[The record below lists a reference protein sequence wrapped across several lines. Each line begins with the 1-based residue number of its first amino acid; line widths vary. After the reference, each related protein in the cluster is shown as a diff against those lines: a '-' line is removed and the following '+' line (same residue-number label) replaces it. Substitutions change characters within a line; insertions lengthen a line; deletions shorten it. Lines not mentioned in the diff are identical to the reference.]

1 MEQQNTPPI
10 TDQVSSWFRT
20 SVTVKIFI
28 ICFLALVLLIPA
40 NMVQLIISER
50 EQTGRSVEA
59 EVEKAWAGNQHIA
72 GPVLSVPYYKMLAS
86 GEKQYHTKN
95 FLPQQLG
102 IGGKLLPEELHRS
115 IYEITVYDADLKVN
129 GVFDLNT
136 INSTVFD
143 GVPLWQQSYFTIGIA
158 DMSGIQN
165 NITVQINN
173 NTYPVRSGT
182 QNNVVGKSGITVP
195 IDLQLVTGDSANF
208 NFDLQLQGTGE
219 ITFVPLGNYTKIDI
233 QSDWASPGFTG
244 AFSPDEKNITR
255 TGFTA
260 GWEILELNRNYPQVW
275 DDEMY
280 NTQVKESSFGVNL
293 VRTTDDYQKSTRSV
307 KYAILVIG
315 LTFLVFFL
323 VEIMNGKRIHPFQ
336 YTLVGFALC
345 IFYVL
350 LISISEHLE
359 FNLAYF
365 ISAGVV
371 ILMITLY
378 ALAIF
383 KSKKLTS
390 MLFII
395 LTGLYGFIFVL
406 LQASD
411 YALLM
416 GSAGLVVTLSLTMY
430 LTRNI
435 NWYSIRPKAE

>member
-1 MEQQNTPPI
+1 
-10 TDQVSSWFRT
+10 
-20 SVTVKIFI
+20 
-28 ICFLALVLLIPA
+28 
-40 NMVQLIISER
+40 
-50 EQTGRSVEA
+50 
-59 EVEKAWAGNQHIA
+59 
-72 GPVLSVPYYKMLAS
+72 
-86 GEKQYHTKN
+86 
-95 FLPQQLG
+95 
-102 IGGKLLPEELHRS
+102 
-115 IYEITVYDADLKVN
+115 
-129 GVFDLNT
+129 
-136 INSTVFD
+136 
-143 GVPLWQQSYFTIGIA
+143 
-158 DMSGIQN
+158 
-165 NITVQINN
+165 
-173 NTYPVRSGT
+173 
-182 QNNVVGKSGITVP
+182 
-195 IDLQLVTGDSANF
+195 
-208 NFDLQLQGTGE
+208 
-219 ITFVPLGNYTKIDI
+219 
-233 QSDWASPGFTG
+233 
-244 AFSPDEKNITR
+244 
-255 TGFTA
+255 
-260 GWEILELNRNYPQVW
+260 
-275 DDEMY
+275 
-280 NTQVKESSFGVNL
+280 